1 MSKWVCP
8 HSINIRLSFVWT
20 FMPTPSIHQKHMK
33 HAKCWCIHKNN
44 SQLKVPVE
52 SKDDSVT
59 EWWRKLLK
67 IVVANILLWSTFG
80 SCGYLQVL
88 ILRACNNLASK
99 LGLEKGANQRWFEF
113 LQTLKEDQWRQGQLG
128 RDARD
133 ILIETSMWVD
143 VHLTTTN
150 EDMAKAIWSLKR
162 VGKDDIDRG
171 LSNWKSD
178 NVPTGKG
185 RRGWDKAFR
194 LESAEEVSG
203 WDELFKLA
211 SGSEKSF
218 PEFLDD
224 YDYEDPSS
232 SSSSPP
238 MAALAVPDLKQHLW
252 WWSS

>member
-1 MSKWVCP
+1 M
-8 HSINIRLSFVWT
+8 
-20 FMPTPSIHQKHMK
+20 
-33 HAKCWCIHKNN
+33 
-44 SQLKVPVE
+44 
-52 SKDDSVT
+52 
-59 EWWRKLLK
+59 
-67 IVVANILLWSTFG
+67 
-80 SCGYLQVL
+80 QVL

-113 LQTLKEDQWRQGQLG
+113 LQTLREDQWRQVQLG
-128 RDARD
+128 RDAQD

-143 VHLTTTN
+143 IHLTTTN

-162 VGKDDIDRG
+162 IGKDDVDRD

-194 LESAEEVSG
+194 LESAGEVSG
-203 WDELFKLA
+203 WDELFRLA

-238 MAALAVPDLKQHLW
+238 MAALAVLALKQHL
-252 WWSS
+252 